1 MKKAFTLFLSFLMA
15 FCCTIST
22 LAADDTGTQQV
33 PYIEARFTDFANVNI
48 FLTED
53 DYGFLHVEGSAGTS
67 SSENYVKITV
77 SLEQYMTE
85 GFEPLGDNFVWT
97 AEGYFG
103 AMTQAT
109 RSVSRGSYRA
119 RIDAECWRD
128 GVLKESLTFYSDIVN
143 ISKK

>member
-1 MKKAFTLFLSFLMA
+1 MKKLTALFLSFVM
-15 FCCTIST
+15 CCCFATVSF
-22 LAADDTGTQQV
+22 AADSADEYQA
-33 PYIEARFTDFANVNI
+33 PYIEARFSDFANVSI
-48 FLTED
+48 FLKED

-77 SLEQYMTE
+77 TLEQYMTE

-119 RIDAECWRD
+119 RIDAECWRN
-128 GVLKESLTFYSDIVN
+128 GVLQESLTFYSNIVN
-143 ISKK
+143 VA

>member
-1 MKKAFTLFLSFLMA
+1 MKKLISLFLSLVMCCCFTTAA
-15 FCCTIST
+15 FASNATASY
-22 LAADDTGTQQV
+22 QKQ
-33 PYIEARFTDFANVNI
+33 YIEARFSDFSNI
-48 FLTED
+48 DIYLTENNF
-53 DYGFLHVEGSAGTS
+53 GFLHIEGSAVAS
-67 SSENYVKITV
+67 SSSQLVKVTV

-103 AMTQAT
+103 AGTQAT

-128 GVLKESLTFYSDIVN
+128 GVLQESLTFNSNIVN
-143 ISKK
+143 VA